1 MTQAEYIANV
11 RARFGAVP
19 LHVLE
24 NAAMKRRTS
33 PTLNASG
40 GKTEERLEAER
51 SATRAVILMA
61 LATPCTV
68 NDICAKTGMCYDRVL
83 HHLNAL
89 NRAEKVTCDKSR
101 RPTIWGRNT
110 A

>member
-1 MTQAEYIANV
+1 LATP
-11 RARFGAVP
+11 RCT
-19 LHVLE
+19 VLE

-61 LATPCTV
+61 LAKPGTV
-68 NDICAKTGMCYDRVL
+68 NDICAKTGMHYDRVL
-83 HHLNAL
+83 HHLNAPC
-89 NRAEKVTCDKSR
+89 RAGKVANDKTH
-101 RPTIWGRNT
+101 RPIIWERNT